1 MTLLYSTIILIVIAL
16 VLFYYYNNIRPLSST
31 KIRDLYLEGLD
42 LLISGHRKKAYKY
55 FKEIVDQDTTNIKS
69 YIKMGQIVRESK
81 NPKQALKIHTSISL
95 RQDLS
100 KYERVELHKNISLD
114 YYDLK
119 DMVHAIDECLYILK
133 IDKKNEWSMLQLIK
147 CFIECENWEDASKYL
162 NKYNKIKNINDNH
175 RLGLFKIQQARQLVK
190 KNQFQEARTLYEKAI
205 ELSERLSIS
214 YYYIGNSYSVESD
227 IFYKK
232 ANQDNSDINSN
243 DYKTNMEGARRLLGK
258 SIPMWV
264 RYANLEPQQ
273 SWLVIHLL
281 KDALFVLD
289 RFDEFELILKDI
301 LQEAPD
307 NLEVL
312 AALAD
317 IHDQRGETS
326 EALELLDSSK
336 NKNEDSLLVKLIRV
350 KLQARKESD
359 NSEHIIKELDSIIHD
374 LVTDEQFQKN
384 RRKYLDKDLLWL
396 YENTRKNLIE

>member
-1 MTLLYSTIILIVIAL
+1 MTIVYYIVALIIIVL
-16 VLFYYYNNIRPLSST
+16 VFYYYTRRPLSSN

-55 FKEIVDQDTTNIKS
+55 FKEIVEQDTTNIKS

-81 NPKQALKIHTSISL
+81 NPKQALKIHNSISL

-100 KYERVELHKNISLD
+100 KYERIELHKNISLD
-114 YYDLK
+114 YYALK
-119 DMVHAIDECLYILK
+119 DIVHAIDECLYILK
-133 IDKKNEWSMLQLIK
+133 VDKNNEWSILQLIK
-147 CFIECENWEDASKYL
+147 YFIENENWEDASKYL
-162 NKYNKIKNINDNH
+162 NKYNKIKNIKDNH
-175 RLGLFKIQQARQLVK
+175 KLGLFNIQRARQLVK
-190 KNQFQEARTLYEKAI
+190 KNQFEDARMLYEKAI
-205 ELSERLSIS
+205 DLSDKLSIA
-214 YYYIGNSYSVESD
+214 YYYIGNSYSVESELY
-227 IFYKK
+227 YKK
-232 ANQDNSDINSN
+232 ANLDTVDVNSN
-243 DYKTNMEGARRLLGK
+243 EYKTNMENARRLLGK

-264 RYANLEPQQ
+264 RYTNLAPQQ

-289 RFDEFELILKDI
+289 RFDEFELILKEI
-301 LQEAPD
+301 LKDAPD

-326 EALELLDSSK
+326 EALELLDTSK

-350 KLQARKESD
+350 KLKARKQSND
-359 NSEHIIKELDSIIHD
+359 SAHIIKELDSIIHD

-384 RRKYLDKDLLWL
+384 RKKYLDKDLLWL
-396 YENTRKNLIE
+396 YENTRQHLIE

>member
-55 FKEIVDQDTTNIKS
+55 FKEIIDQDTTNIKS

-147 CFIECENWEDASKYL
+147 YFIECENWEDASKYL

-190 KNQFQEARTLYEKAI
+190 KKQFQEARNLYEKAI

-243 DYKTNMEGARRLLGK
+243 DYKTNMESARRLLGK

>member
-1 MTLLYSTIILIVIAL
+1 MIVLYSIIAL
-16 VLFYYYNNIRPLSST
+16 ALIALAFFYYYIKIKPLSSI

-42 LLISGHRKKAYKY
+42 LLISGHRRKAYKY

-81 NPKQALKIHTSISL
+81 NPKQALKIHTSVSL
-95 RQDLS
+95 RRDLS

-119 DMVHAIDECLYILK
+119 DIVHAVDECLYILK
-133 IDKKNEWSMLQLIK
+133 IDKNNDWAILQLIK
-147 CFIECENWEDASKYL
+147 YFIESENWGNASNYL

-175 RLGLFKIQQARQLVK
+175 KLGLFKIQQARQLVK
-190 KNQFQEARTLYEKAI
+190 NNEFEEARVLYEDAI
-205 ELSERLSIS
+205 ELSEKLSIS
-214 YYYIGNSYSVESD
+214 YYYIGNSYSVESE

-232 ANQDNSDINSN
+232 ANQENLDINSPEH
-243 DYKTNMEGARRLLGK
+243 KSNMENARRLLGK

-264 RYANLEPQQ
+264 RYANLAPQQ

-301 LQEAPD
+301 LKKAPD
-307 NLEVL
+307 NLEIL

-326 EALELLDSSK
+326 EALDLIDSSK

-350 KLQARKESD
+350 KLQARKQSD
-359 NSEHIIKELDSIIHD
+359 NSTNIIKELDTIIHD

-384 RRKYLDKDLLWL
+384 RKKHLDKDLLWL